1 MKVFRTCRI
10 ARFLVFLLFVVF
22 MAKTGGRNIFAQT
35 SMPSISMPEI
45 SSPSMPSVSM
55 PSLSGSVNSSESSAQ
70 KKESN
75 TSSSST
81 GTGLTATALLGLS
94 NTTGLDTLSALLGVS
109 DTSSSA
115 LSSTDASTISSLSSI
130 SSLLSSDSSLSA
142 LSGLSSTQSNSAY
155 SNYLL
160 LSQIIEKL
168 NELSKKLDEANNG
181 AAQPAPTQTSE
192 SAVAVS
198 AQNTSSTK
206 REIMRFRING
216 SNILSSITDIYISK
230 PETDGS
236 FLLTADRTY
245 TADYKKRTETFYMFF
260 TPATNNISSN
270 LDVSVSVLQD
280 YENQNSFLY
289 RLADLSEQTAISAK
303 KTGRLIS
310 IIINNPSFKVDF
322 LLSLE

>member
-1 MKVFRTCRI
+1 MKVFRTCKL
-10 ARFLVFLLFVVF
+10 ARTIKFLLIVVF
-22 MAKTGGRNIFAQT
+22 MAIIGIGPVFAQT

-55 PSLSGSVNSSESSAQ
+55 PSLSSSENTNASTN
-70 KKESN
+70 KNNENKTTSN
-75 TSSSST
+75 TT
-81 GTGLTATALLGLS
+81 GSGLTATALLGLS

-109 DTSSSA
+109 DTT
-115 LSSTDASTISSLSSI
+115 SSTDASTISSLSSI
-130 SSLLSSDSSLSA
+130 SSLLSGDSSLSA

-168 NELSKKLDEANNG
+168 NELSKKLDETNNS
-181 AAQPAPTQTSE
+181 AVQPNASQTSD
-192 SAVAVS
+192 AIQTATT
-198 AQNTSSTK
+198 N

-216 SNILSSITDIYISK
+216 SNILSSITDVYISK

-260 TPATNNISSN
+260 TPTTDNKSSY

-280 YENQNSFLY
+280 YENKNSFLY
-289 RLADLSEQTAISAK
+289 RLADLSEQTSISAK

-322 LLSLE
+322 LLSLD

>member
-1 MKVFRTCRI
+1 MKVFQTCRTTKKLI
-10 ARFLVFLLFVVF
+10 ALLFVVLI
-22 MAKTGGRNIFAQT
+22 AKTGGKNIFAQT

-55 PSLSGSVNSSESSAQ
+55 PSLSGSGNSSESST
-70 KKESN
+70 KNKESD
-75 TSSSST
+75 TSSSTT

-94 NTTGLDTLSALLGVS
+94 NTTGLDTLSALLGIS

-168 NELSKKLDEANNG
+168 NELSKKLDEANNS
-181 AAQPAPTQTSE
+181 AAQPATAQSSE

-216 SNILSSITDIYISK
+216 TNILSSITDIYISK

-236 FLLTADRTY
+236 FLLTADRSY

-260 TPATNNISSN
+260 TPPTNNISSS

-280 YENQNSFLY
+280 YENKNSFLY

>member
-1 MKVFRTCRI
+1 MTSI
-10 ARFLVFLLFVVF
+10 
-22 MAKTGGRNIFAQT
+22 GGSTLFAQT

-45 SSPSMPSVSM
+45 SSPAMPSVPM
-55 PSLSGSVNSSESSAQ
+55 PTLSGSGNTNESSR
-70 KKESN
+70 KKTEN
-75 TSSSST
+75 KTSST
-81 GTGLTATALLGLS
+81 TPGTGLTATALLGLS

-109 DTSSSA
+109 DTG
-115 LSSTDASTISSLSSI
+115 SSTTDTSTISSLSSI
-130 SSLLSSDSSLSA
+130 SSLLSGDSSLSA

-168 NELSKKLDEANNG
+168 NELSKKLDETNSS
-181 AAQPAPTQTSE
+181 AAQPTTTQTSE
-192 SAVAVS
+192 ATQTA
-198 AQNTSSTK
+198 SSTN

-230 PETDGS
+230 PDTDGS

-260 TPATNNISSN
+260 TPTDNKTST

-280 YENQNSFLY
+280 YENKNSFLY
-289 RLADLSEQTAISAK
+289 RFADLSEQISISAK

-322 LLSLE
+322 LLSLD

>member
-1 MKVFRTCRI
+1 
-10 ARFLVFLLFVVF
+10 